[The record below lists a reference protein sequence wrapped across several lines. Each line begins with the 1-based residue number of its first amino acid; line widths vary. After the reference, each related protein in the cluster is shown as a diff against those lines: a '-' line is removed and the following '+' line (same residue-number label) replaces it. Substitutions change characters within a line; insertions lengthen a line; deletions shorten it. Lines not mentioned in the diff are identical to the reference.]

1 MSRQRALSKP
11 ARTLLAA
18 LLLTPDAWRH
28 GYDLAS
34 ETGLKSGTLY
44 PLLIRL
50 EAQGYLEAEWRQPVA
65 SGRPPRHAYRL
76 SAAGQRLARAEAA
89 DGAGFVAAA
98 ALAAGKVSS

>member
-1 MSRQRALSKP
+1 MTRQRALSKP
-11 ARTLLAA
+11 TRTLLAT
-18 LLLTPDAWRH
+18 LLKAPNEWRH

-76 SAAGQRLARAEAA
+76 SPAGQRAARAEAA
-89 DGAGFVAAA
+89 EAAELVATANM
-98 ALAAGKVSS
+98 AAGKVSS